1 MCSSGLRRVYGVGKH
16 ETIRVFCE
24 LDADPE
30 NLEFHWRFNASG
42 RSLDLSSFSSSGRES
57 IATYVPR
64 GDEEYGTLSCWAT
77 NEIGWQKEPCLFS
90 IVPAGMYFS
99 SFLLIPGHI

>member
-16 ETIRVFCE
+16 ETVRILCE

-42 RSLDLSSFSSSGRES
+42 RSLDLPNFSSSGRES
-57 IATYVPR
+57 VATYVPHS
-64 GDEEYGTLSCWAT
+64 DDEYGTLSCWAT
-77 NEIGWQKEPCLFS
+77 NEIGWQKEPCMFS
-90 IVPAGMYFS
+90 IVPAG
-99 SFLLIPGHI
+99 IPFILHLV